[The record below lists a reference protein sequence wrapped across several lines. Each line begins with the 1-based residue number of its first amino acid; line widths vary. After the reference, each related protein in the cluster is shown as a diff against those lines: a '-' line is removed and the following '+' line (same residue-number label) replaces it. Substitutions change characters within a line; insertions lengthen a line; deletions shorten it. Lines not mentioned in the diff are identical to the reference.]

1 MARQS
6 CQHRLM
12 LAGGSL
18 LPSESDA
25 AARDEEM
32 TRQVMELRRNL
43 PVVVQ
48 QELCLSDG
56 TDCGTSSGFGRGRCG
71 TRIFPSSGMSFFENQ
86 SGPFE
91 IATA

>member
-1 MARQS
+1 
-6 CQHRLM
+6 M